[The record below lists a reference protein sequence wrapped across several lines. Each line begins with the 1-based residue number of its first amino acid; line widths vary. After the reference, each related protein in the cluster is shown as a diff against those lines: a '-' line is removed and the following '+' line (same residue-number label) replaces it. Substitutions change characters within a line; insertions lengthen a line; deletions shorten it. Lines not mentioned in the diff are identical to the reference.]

1 MSRRALTM
9 LLSVLLMGAG
19 FAWLQ
24 KDGAPGK
31 IPSHRPLADF
41 PVKVGDWSGIRLPID
56 KKTAEILNADGT
68 ASILFRKTGSG
79 IGGPQI
85 LFFGVYYDRQ
95 TPEKNIHSPENCL
108 PSSGWAVLKRRTV
121 SLSLVPGAP
130 PVSASYDII
139 QKGLERQLVLYWY
152 QERGRTFSNDYLG
165 RYYMIRDALLMRR
178 TDGAM
183 VRVSMPIGTTP
194 REALA
199 QEVRF
204 LGNLA
209 PLLSRYIPGG
219 EGDQEVVLKASSSS
233 SASAEIL
240 R

>member
-41 PVKVGDWSGIRLPID
+41 PVTVGDWSGVRLPID

-79 IGGPQI
+79 IEGPQI

-108 PSSGWAVLKRRTV
+108 PSSGWAVIKRRTV
-121 SLSLVPGAP
+121 SLSLVSGGP
-130 PVSASYDII
+130 PVSASYDVI

-183 VRVSMPIGTTP
+183 VRVSMPIATTP
-194 REALA
+194 EGALT
-199 QEVRF
+199 QEVAF
-204 LGNLA
+204 LRTLS
-209 PLLSRYIPGG
+209 PLLSRYIPGKEG
-219 EGDQEVVLKASSSS
+219 ESPVALKGSTSFAEV
-233 SASAEIL
+233 L

>member
-1 MSRRALTM
+1 MSPRTLTM
-9 LLSVLLMGAG
+9 LLSILVMGAG

-24 KDGAPGK
+24 KDGAPGR
-31 IPSHRPLADF
+31 IPSHLPLSDF
-41 PVKVGDWSGIRLPID
+41 PVAVGNWTGVRLPID
-56 KKTAEILNADGT
+56 RKTAEILNADGT
-68 ASILFRKTGSG
+68 ASILFRKADAG
-79 IGGPQI
+79 IGGPEI

-108 PSSGWAVLKRRTV
+108 PSSGWAVIKRRTV
-121 SLSLVPGAP
+121 SLSLVSGGP
-130 PVSASYDII
+130 PVSASYDVI

-183 VRVSMPIGTTP
+183 VRVSMPIATTP
-194 REALA
+194 EGALT
-199 QEVRF
+199 QEVAF
-204 LGNLA
+204 LRTLS
-209 PLLSRYIPGG
+209 PLLSRYIPGKEG
-219 EGDQEVVLKASSSS
+219 ESPVALKGSTSFAEV
-233 SASAEIL
+233 L